1 MKHHLLTVAILLMAV
16 VFYLIGLG
24 GGGAVLV
31 CAGAALELWFWVR
44 AMRVGKPAASSASS
58 PGS

>member
-1 MKHHLLTVAILLMAV
+1 MKHHLLTFAILLMALV
-16 VFYLIGLG
+16 LYVIGLN

-44 AMRVGKPAASSASS
+44 AMREGKPAASSAKH